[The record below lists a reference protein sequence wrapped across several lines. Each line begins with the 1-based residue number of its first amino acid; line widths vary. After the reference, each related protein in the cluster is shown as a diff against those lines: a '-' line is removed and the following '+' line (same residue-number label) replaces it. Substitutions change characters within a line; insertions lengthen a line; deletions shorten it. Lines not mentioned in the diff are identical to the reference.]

1 MKINAFVAGLFICA
15 VLIFA
20 IVAGPSFAEPSASLQ
35 SLSGTVLNEKQS
47 PLANVNVTI
56 PALKRGTTT
65 DVAGK
70 FTFDKLPAAIYV
82 VAISQIG
89 YRSETRTVN
98 LTNGDATLTVTLHVS
113 PLTMSTVTVTAKPQP
128 TDVLTTPQAV
138 AVLEGAQLNQLRG
151 QTIIQSLEK
160 SPGVSL
166 YTTGAGIAK
175 PVIRGLTSQR
185 VLVVTDGVRQE
196 GQQWGD
202 EHGPEIDALD
212 VDRIEVVRG
221 PNSVLYGS
229 DALGGVINI
238 IKVEIPSASAGAPQL
253 GGNFLLNGF
262 SNNNQGAGALSLYG
276 ASGIWGYRA
285 NLSLR
290 DGSDVRTPDGK
301 LFNSGGNEHNGSGML
316 GLQGDW
322 GSVSADYS
330 RFNEKLQIHEDP
342 AEDPEATPFQKIQH
356 DKVHLHANLP
366 FPALRLEVNGGWQQ
380 NHRREFE
387 EIDATDPA
395 LNLILKTTSVE
406 VKAHHQPLGSTFG
419 TIGLSLLRQKN
430 ETLGEEKL
438 IPAYTTTNVAGFIY
452 EETHIQEMSFSAGL
466 RYDTRNLE
474 VTANEDL
481 GVPAQTRDYHA
492 VTGTVG
498 AVWRAAEPLAFA
510 LNVGRGWRSPV
521 AYELFV
527 NGVHEGTVRFDI
539 GDSTLQPETS
549 LNFDLSARFA
559 TARVQGEITGFHNRI
574 NRFIFASPTG
584 EIDPESG
591 FDNYQ
596 LKQADATLVGAELS
610 LQAQAA
616 NWLILEGGA
625 DFVRGANDQTDQPL
639 PLMPANR
646 IKLGARLTGTA
657 WGKLANPYIAFNSKV
672 MLAQNRI
679 EAYETKTGGYTLFD
693 LGAGVEI
700 PAGAQKVSVD
710 LAVENLFDKAYR
722 DHLNR
727 YKAYALNPGRN
738 VTLKA
743 SVPFTVAR

>member
-1 MKINAFVAGLFICA
+1 MKTVKLLAQFFCVFFAVSLNVA
-15 VLIFA
+15 
-20 IVAGPSFAEPSASLQ
+20 SAQ
-35 SLSGTVLNEKQS
+35 NLSGTVVNDQQA
-47 PLANVNVTI
+47 PLPSVNIAI
-56 PALKRGTTT
+56 PALHKGTVTDVDGKFAFEKIPSGIYTATFDCIGFKKESRVVNLAAGGTTLKI
-65 DVAGK
+65 V
-70 FTFDKLPAAIYV
+70 
-82 VAISQIG
+82 
-89 YRSETRTVN
+89 
-98 LTNGDATLTVTLHVS
+98 LHVS
-113 PLTMSTVTVTAKPQP
+113 PLQFSGVTVTATPQP
-128 TDVLTTPQAV
+128 TDALTTPQAV
-138 AVLEGAQLNQLRG
+138 SVLEGAQLNQLRG
-151 QTIIQSLEK
+151 QTVIQSLAK

-202 EHGPEIDALD
+202 EHGPEIDAFD

-238 IKVEIPSASAGAPQL
+238 IKAEIPSASAGAPQL

-290 DGSDVRTPDGK
+290 DGSDIRTPDGK

-316 GLQGDW
+316 GVQGNW
-322 GSVSADYS
+322 GSVSTDYS

-356 DKVHLHANLP
+356 DKVHLHADFP

-387 EIDATDPA
+387 EKDAIDPS
-395 LNLILKTTSVE
+395 LNLVLKTTSLE

-419 TIGLSLLRQKN
+419 TIGLSLLHQKN

-452 EETHIQEMSFSAGL
+452 EETHIQALNLSAGL

-481 GVPAQTRDYHA
+481 GVTAQTRDYHA
-492 VTGTVG
+492 VTGTAG
-498 AVWRAAEPLAFA
+498 AVWRVAEPLAFA

-584 EIDPESG
+584 GVDPESG
-591 FDNYQ
+591 FDKYQ
-596 LKQADATLVGAELS
+596 LKQADATLLGAELS

-625 DFVRGANDQTDQPL
+625 DFVRGTNDQTEQPL
-639 PLMPANR
+639 PLMPANHFR
-646 IKLGARLTGTA
+646 LGARLTGAA
-657 WGKLANPYIAFNSKV
+657 WGKLANPYVSFGTKAV
-672 MLAQNRI
+672 LAQNRI
-679 EAYETKTGGYTLFD
+679 ETYETKADGYTLFD
-693 LGAGVEI
+693 LGAGAEI
-700 PAGAQKVSVD
+700 PFGVQKVSVD
-710 LAVENLFDKAYR
+710 LAVDNLFDKAYR
-722 DHLNR
+722 DHLSR

-738 VTLKA
+738 FTLKA